1 MKIQIIQNYI
11 GIALTIAMIGF
22 TISTG
27 VMYIAVKMKGYTP
40 VGVHIKSKWSIN
52 LDIKF
57 FSDLRK
63 GYVAMGN
70 SRLIPITNQLCI
82 CTLICG
88 WLLMIVSIF
97 AEFY

>member
-1 MKIQIIQNYI
+1 MKIKLIQDYI
-11 GIALTIAMIGF
+11 AIALTFVMIGF

-27 VMYIAVKMKGYTP
+27 VMYITAKMKGYTP

-52 LDIKF
+52 IDIKF

-82 CTLICG
+82 YTLICG
-88 WLLMIVSIF
+88 CLLMIFSMF